1 MLQSTLVC
9 TWNGLSTYNSSTIA
23 PILNLNDASLQER
36 KEFLDKQNKQRE
48 LSNREYSTY
57 KKDKKR
63 DLFTEQKDPTQCC
76 RWDALPCFSTF
87 FPLSL
92 SVSIFFYLSLSQ
104 SITPSL
110 PAILSPTTSLR
121 SSHSPSHTL
130 SSCHGHYHYLFHRR
144 LFHNLSDLHNHMR
157 TAHSWYCP
165 ACDYKN
171 PGKSMDRVYSKIL

>member
-76 RWDALPCFSTF
+76 R
-87 FPLSL
+87 
-92 SVSIFFYLSLSQ
+92 
-104 SITPSL
+104 
-110 PAILSPTTSLR
+110 
-121 SSHSPSHTL
+121 
-130 SSCHGHYHYLFHRR
+130 
-144 LFHNLSDLHNHMR
+144 
-157 TAHSWYCP
+157 
-165 ACDYKN
+165 
-171 PGKSMDRVYSKIL
+171 